1 MNKLCRDFNGTKQIE
16 DDIIRK
22 EDFTSSAK
30 VQSIVKFWNTRGKFF
45 DQIGSIQFVSSFD
58 ISKDELIVLTWL
70 PRIIKGF
77 IVLNSSGNSF
87 KSIDLTSV

>member
-70 PRIIKGF
+70 PRNYKRIYCFEFLRKFLQI
-77 IVLNSSGNSF
+77 N
-87 KSIDLTSV
+87 